1 MIILF
6 NKSDLLLAIQ
16 KEELSAIFADMKVE
30 KLFISARKREN
41 ITILEKVS
49 TGSRLTEIN
58 QNDIIIT
65 NVRHYEA
72 LTRALDSIHR
82 VQEGLQ
88 LGLSGDLVSEDLR
101 QCIHELSEIV
111 AEGGITSEETLQN
124 IFQNFCIGK

>member
-1 MIILF
+1 M
-6 NKSDLLLAIQ
+6 LLVT
-16 KEELSAIFADMKVE
+16 D
-30 KLFISARKREN
+30 
-41 ITILEKVS
+41 LEKKLVQAAA
-49 TGSRLTEIN
+49 LPEVN

-88 LGLSGDLVSEDLR
+88 LELSGDLVSEDLR